1 MSDPLERLHAADP
14 ARGLADLDPAAW
26 ASLHDAVLR
35 TAPGPAPARRR
46 RWRLGRNA
54 TIALG
59 LGVALTAG
67 GLATIPGFL
76 GGTDGANCLRTW
88 GEDAEVSGPWVTGD
102 PVPDCELYWQ
112 QAGVEPPSD
121 LVAFQVQG
129 MTFVAPADQVPQG
142 AVSLDG
148 QPVYTPAE
156 MELQLSVSDSVD
168 GGVVCRSVDDSAAW
182 AQSELDRLG
191 LATTWEVEVTGDPE
205 DPYWSRDG
213 IDRPCS
219 VINAQ
224 EHGRIEVF
232 PGADPAVD
240 VFPDG
245 NPRADLLRERITDA
259 CVTVDEARA
268 IADEL
273 LAGEH
278 HWPTSSVVD
287 ETAACARVDLAIG
300 GSIQVTVYGPTEV
313 AAGGPGDQGR
323 RVTGG

>member
-14 ARGLADLDPAAW
+14 ARGLTDLDPAAW
-26 ASLHDAVLR
+26 ATLHDAVLR

-46 RWRLGRNA
+46 GWRLGRTA

-76 GGTDGANCLRTW
+76 GGTGDGPNCLRTW
-88 GEDAEVSGPWVTGD
+88 GEDAEVTGPWVTGD

-112 QAGVEPPSD
+112 QAGIEPPSD
-121 LVAFQVQG
+121 LVAFRVASF
-129 MTFVAPADQVPQG
+129 TYVAPADQVPQG

-156 MELQLSVSDSVD
+156 MELQLSAADSVD
-168 GGVVCRSVDDSAAW
+168 GGEVCRSVPDTAAW
-182 AQSELDRLG
+182 ARSELDRLG
-191 LATTWEVEVTGDPE
+191 LTGTWTVEVTGDPE

-213 IDRPCS
+213 VDRPCGG
-219 VINAQ
+219 VDVM
-224 EHGRIEVF
+224 ERGRVEIYPAE
-232 PGADPAVD
+232 DPAVAK
-240 VFPDG
+240 FPNG

-313 AAGGPGDQGR
+313 AAG
-323 RVTGG
+323 

>member
-14 ARGLADLDPAAW
+14 ARGLTDLDPVAW
-26 ASLHDAVLR
+26 DVLHDAVLR
-35 TAPGPAPARRR
+35 TSPDREVVRRR

-76 GGTDGANCLRTW
+76 GGTVDGPNCLRTW
-88 GEDAEVSGPWVTGD
+88 GEDAEVTGPWVTGD
-102 PVPDCELYWQ
+102 PVPDCVLYWQ
-112 QAGVEPPSD
+112 QAGIEPPSG
-121 LVAFQVQG
+121 LVAFTVQG
-129 MTFVAPADQVPQG
+129 ITFVTPADQVPQG
-142 AVSLDG
+142 AASLDG

-156 MELQLSVSDSVD
+156 MELQQSLVDSVD
-168 GGVVCRSVDDSAAW
+168 GGEVCRSVPDTVVW
-182 AQSELDRLG
+182 AQNELDRLG
-191 LATTWEVEVTGDPE
+191 LAGTWTVEVTGDPA

-213 IDRPCS
+213 IDRPCGA
-219 VINAQ
+219 IDAQ

-232 PGADPAVD
+232 PGADPAVQK
-240 VFPDG
+240 FPDG

-287 ETAACARVDLAIG
+287 ETAGCARVDFAIG

-313 AAGGPGDQGR
+313 AEG
-323 RVTGG
+323 